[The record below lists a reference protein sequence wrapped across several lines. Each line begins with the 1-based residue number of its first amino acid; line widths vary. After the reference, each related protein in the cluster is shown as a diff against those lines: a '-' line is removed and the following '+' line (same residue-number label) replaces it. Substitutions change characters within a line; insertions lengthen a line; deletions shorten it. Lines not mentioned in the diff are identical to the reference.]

1 MLTRYFISFNFAAII
16 TFGFFYAMQALISQG
31 EVELNKAD
39 ERIVIRLSPVR
50 DPVETVKRDRIPE
63 KPIIEEAPKV
73 VILQPSGR
81 GANPQVPISVAKIPI
96 VPKKTDHTNFTIIE
110 GVEQPIFRVAP
121 QYPTRLLENG
131 TEGYVRVMFTVTA
144 VGNVTDVKV
153 IESSHPGFERNAVRA
168 AEKFKY
174 KPKVVNGIAVE
185 VKGVTNRIEFN
196 LEK

>member
-73 VILQPSGR
+73 VIPQPSGR

-96 VPKKTDHTNFTIIE
+96 VPKK
-110 GVEQPIFRVAP
+110 
-121 QYPTRLLENG
+121 NG
-131 TEGYVRVMFTVTA
+131 PY
-144 VGNVTDVKV
+144 
-153 IESSHPGFERNAVRA
+153 
-168 AEKFKY
+168 KFY
-174 KPKVVNGIAVE
+174 DY
-185 VKGVTNRIEFN
+185 
-196 LEK
+196 